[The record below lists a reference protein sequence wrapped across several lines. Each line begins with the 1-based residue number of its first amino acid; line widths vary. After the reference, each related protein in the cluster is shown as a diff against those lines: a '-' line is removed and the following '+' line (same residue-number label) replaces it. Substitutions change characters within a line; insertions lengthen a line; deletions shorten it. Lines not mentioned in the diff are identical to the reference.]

1 MSMGTLMETYNE
13 LVLSLGQLGVE
24 VKIEPRLTPRG
35 ICVNWRARRH
45 AMVLLKQEGDL
56 KALAHEAVHVLQYL
70 YSCYLVGLPL
80 VGLNPLQFN
89 PNLRGD
95 MQVLPQMWATL
106 KQWYPRSEWEVEVP
120 AYAMQEEPQLV
131 LALLKAVIAKVELG
145 GIRI

>member
-24 VKIEPRLTPRG
+24 VKIESRLTSRG

-56 KALAHEAVHVLQYL
+56 KGLAHEAVHVLQYL
-70 YSCYLVGLPL
+70 YCCFEVGLPL

-89 PNLRGD
+89 PNLRGN

-106 KQWYPRSEWEVEVP
+106 KRWYPQSEWDVEVP
-120 AYAMQEEPQLV
+120 AYALQEDPQIL